1 MAIDFVKIQNFKSIQ
16 ALHLPLK
23 PINIL
28 IGANGSG
35 KSNFISFFE
44 FLNAIYNQKLQ
55 EYVGLRGGQ
64 EKFIFHGELSKYE
77 HFTIPPKTKFIHFEV
92 SFNNETN
99 GYAALLQSGENLVVS
114 NEYLVYQGNRGWDIA
129 KYETEA
135 NIKTTDNY
143 RAKYVIKYLESYRK
157 YHFHD
162 TGKNSPFSST
172 AHIENDS
179 YFLYEEGNNLAAFL
193 YTIKNDY
200 PKQYNRII
208 RTIQS
213 IAPFFSD
220 FFFQPNKN
228 GYLRLQWQS
237 KHSEFIY
244 GVNDLSDGTIRF
256 IALTTLFL
264 QPKLPSSIIIDEP
277 ELGLHPVAIAKLAG
291 MVKSAAARG
300 VQVIMATQS
309 VDLINHFEAED
320 IVTVDQIDG
329 ASQLKRLSEQDLSIW
344 LEEYNVG
351 DLWQRNILTSGYPNF

>member
-1 MAIDFVKIQNFKSIQ
+1 MAIDFVKIQNFKSIREVD
-16 ALHLPLK
+16 LPLK

-44 FLNAIYNQKLQ
+44 FLNATYNQKLQ

-64 EKFIFHGELSKYE
+64 DKFIFHSEITQKNPFIELE
-77 HFTIPPKTKFIHFEV
+77 I
-92 SFNNETN
+92 SFDDNKN
-99 GYAALLQSGENLVVS
+99 GYALNLQKGEDGLVIS
-114 NEYLVYQGNRGWDIA
+114 NEYLIYQKNRGWSITS
-129 KYETEA
+129 YNIET
-135 NIKTTDNY
+135 NIQNTDNY
-143 RAKYVIKYLESYRK
+143 RATYVRKYLESYRK

-172 AHIENDS
+172 SHIENDS
-179 YFLYEEGNNLAAFL
+179 YFLYEKGNNLAAFL
-193 YTIKNDY
+193 YTIKYDF
-200 PKQYNRII
+200 PKKYNRII
-208 RTIQS
+208 KTIQS

-220 FFFQPNKN
+220 FYFQPNKN
-228 GYLRLQWQS
+228 GHLRLQWQS
-237 KHSEFIY
+237 KHSDFIY
-244 GVNDLSDGTIRF
+244 GINDLSDGTIRF

-264 QPKLPSSIIIDEP
+264 QPNLPSSIIIDEP

-300 VQVIMATQS
+300 TQVIMATQS

-344 LEEYNVG
+344 LEDYNVG
-351 DLWQRNILTSGYPNF
+351 DLWQRNILTGGSPNF

>member
-16 ALHLPLK
+16 TLDLPLK

-64 EKFIFHGELSKYE
+64 DKFIFHSETIRKNPFIELE
-77 HFTIPPKTKFIHFEV
+77 I
-92 SFNNETN
+92 SFDDFNN
-99 GYAALLQSGENLVVS
+99 GYAINLQKGENGLIIS
-114 NEYLVYQGNRGWDIA
+114 QEYLVYQKDKGENINNYSD
-129 KYETEA
+129 ETQ
-135 NIKTTDNY
+135 IQTTDNY
-143 RAKYVIKYLESYRK
+143 RAKYVSKYLKSYRK

-172 AHIENDS
+172 SHIENDS
-179 YFLYEEGNNLAAFL
+179 YFLYEEGDNLAAFL
-193 YTIKNDY
+193 YTIKADF
-200 PKQYNRII
+200 PKTYNRIVK
-208 RTIQS
+208 TIQS
-213 IAPFFSD
+213 IAPFFLD
-220 FFFQPNKN
+220 FYFQPNKT

-237 KHSEFIY
+237 KHSNFIY

-264 QPKLPSSIIIDEP
+264 QPNLPSSIIIDEP

-291 MVKSAAARG
+291 MVRSAAARG
-300 VQVIMATQS
+300 TQVIMATQS

-320 IVTVDQIDG
+320 IVTVDQING
-329 ASQLKRLSEQDLSIW
+329 ESQLKRLSEQDLSVW
-344 LEEYNVG
+344 LEEYNIG
-351 DLWQRNILTSGYPNF
+351 DLWQRNILIGGSPNF